1 MIMDIIINII
11 GSVIAAIVLYY
22 LVVSVVTSIVFF
34 DMMRLLGPTYR
45 ALRDNRF
52 VLQENFMGTLYFVH
66 KDEKKG
72 WSYRGVD
79 LIIIFDDGAIRLLN
93 YDKYSTHEYLHTGF
107 LAHVNPFTTYWR
119 IRFDRLIKNRG
130 YDKV

>member
-1 MIMDIIINII
+1 MINIIMDIIIATL
-11 GSVIAAIVLYY
+11 AAIVFYY
-22 LVVSVVTSIVFF
+22 VVMSVVTSIVFF
-34 DMMRLLGPTYR
+34 DMIQLLGPTYR

-66 KDEKKG
+66 KDEKNQ
-72 WSYRGVD
+72 WSHRGID

-93 YDKYSTHEYLHTGF
+93 YDKYSAHEFLHTGF
-107 LAHVNPFTTYWR
+107 LAYVNPFTTYWR
-119 IRFDRLIKNRG
+119 IRFDRLLKNRG

>member
-1 MIMDIIINII
+1 MIMDTIMDV
-11 GSVIAAIVLYY
+11 VIAIVAAIVFYY
-22 LVVSVVTSIVFF
+22 VVLSVVTSIVFF

-66 KDEKKG
+66 KNENQ
-72 WSYRGVD
+72 WNHRGID

-93 YDKYSTHEYLHTGF
+93 YNKYSKHEFLHTGF
-107 LAHVNPFTTYWR
+107 LAYVNPFTTYWR